1 MLIEQRSWSAETG
14 WVVTRTSGNMAS
26 AQLVLFFGARAAIAT
41 SRTIETLRAWHPG
54 ARIVG
59 CSTAGEICE
68 THVSDGTVVA
78 TAICFEHTEVRV
90 ACEPLNSAGDSAGV
104 GERIGRRL
112 DAADLVHV
120 VVLAEGLNVNGSELV
135 TGLRRGLPEHVAVT
149 GGLAGDGARFEQTD
163 VFCDG
168 ELAGRAVA
176 AIAFYGD
183 RLEVGC
189 GSKGGWDSFG
199 PDRLVTRSKANV
211 LYELDGSS
219 ALELYK
225 KYLGAHAAN
234 LPLSGLFFPLSLR
247 GETADQRVVRTIL
260 GVDEDA
266 GSLVFA
272 GDIPQGSYARLM
284 RTNVDRVIDG
294 AEDAAT
300 ACTEPPGSAAPAF
313 GLLISC
319 VGRKLVLMQRIE
331 EEVESVRN
339 VLGDDAI
346 LSGFYSYGEIAP
358 FASST
363 RCALHNQTMTITTFT
378 ER

>member
-78 TAICFEHTEVRV
+78 TAIFFEHTEVRV
-90 ACEPLNSAGDSAGV
+90 ACEPLKSAGDSAGV

-135 TGLRRGLPEHVAVT
+135 TGLRRGLPAHVAVT

-163 VFCDG
+163 VYCDG

-300 ACTEPPGSAAPAF
+300 ACTEPPGSAAPE
-313 GLLISC
+313 I
-319 VGRKLVLMQRIE
+319 GRAHV
-331 EEVESVRN
+331 
-339 VLGDDAI
+339 
-346 LSGFYSYGEIAP
+346 
-358 FASST
+358 
-363 RCALHNQTMTITTFT
+363 
-378 ER
+378 